1 MIKKYTQAKELKID
15 TTILNKKSIVKNLL
29 RRYDVKKTESIIK
42 QIDFNSVLLTKTDL
56 EIMF

>member
-56 EIMF
+56 ELIF